1 MVSYDVAFAGNHLI
15 QHVLILIVVEDGL
28 VRREKDWSV
37 WTVLVLILIVVEDG
51 LVHAKRFTNV
61 VGTKVLILIVVEDGL
76 VRNLVKFT
84 INNISSLNPYCSG
97 RWSRTL
103 WIF

>member
-1 MVSYDVAFAGNHLI
+1 M
-15 QHVLILIVVEDGL
+15 EDGL
-28 VRREKDWSV
+28 VHKYEPSQCDGNYQ
-37 WTVLVLILIVVEDG
+37 VLILIVVEDG

-84 INNISSLNPYCSG
+84 INTISSLNPYCSG

-103 WIF
+103 